1 MIVVPFE
8 NWHLEFIK
16 PEYPIFRDGINWE
29 HQAVAFTLYEDGHYY
44 AIFGAVPLWPG
55 NYETFLFTDKEKF
68 KNRKLQCI
76 KIFKQ
81 QEKFLVDNFKP
92 RRAQTTVPVRHCAW
106 QRWLEFQGYVNEGI
120 MRCFGPD
127 GQDHYRYAKVY

>member
-44 AIFGAVPLWPG
+44 AILGAVPLWPG
-55 NYETFLFTDKEKF
+55 NYETFLFTDKEKDIL
-68 KNRKLQCI
+68 RI
-76 KIFKQ
+76 
-81 QEKFLVDNFKP
+81 
-92 RRAQTTVPVRHCAW
+92 
-106 QRWLEFQGYVNEGI
+106 
-120 MRCFGPD
+120 
-127 GQDHYRYAKVY
+127 

>member
-44 AIFGAVPLWPG
+44 ASFGAVPLWPG

-106 QRWLEFQGYVNEGI
+106 QRGLELQGYVNEGI